1 MNFIQLA
8 WERFSILAR
17 VFGDMQA
24 RVIATL
30 MYFTV
35 ILPFG
40 LIMRAGENPFH
51 QRPDDTA
58 AATWLKREPV
68 DNTLEGASRQG

>member
-1 MNFIQLA
+1 MNVFQLA

-24 RVIATL
+24 RVIATVL
-30 MYFTV
+30 YFTV

-40 LIMRAGENPFH
+40 IIMQFGQNPFK
-51 QRPDDTA
+51 QDATIA
-58 AATWLKREPV
+58 AEWLKREPV
-68 DNTLEGASRQG
+68 DHSLEGASRQG

>member
-1 MNFIQLA
+1 MNVIQLA

-30 MYFTV
+30 MYFTI

-40 LIMRAGENPFH
+40 LIMRSGNNPFH
-51 QRPDDTA
+51 QREGDVATA
-58 AATWLKREPV
+58 SWIKREPV